1 MKSYFVFLKRNKLYT
16 AIQAFGLSVALGFV
30 ILLASHVR
38 TEFTVGTTQSMAK
51 ELYIAGGEN
60 TVGMRAK
67 TAPDIFPNVPQI
79 KGWTRAGNNSSS
91 EYSVEGE
98 MVKLS
103 TMAVDTNF
111 FQFFDY
117 KLVGLDR
124 KKVLP
129 AEDEIIVS
137 ESFVRKY
144 FPDED
149 PIGKTIRQF
158 GTRSKTIV
166 GIVEDFD
173 KDDIFEPV
181 DILASVLTSEKAA
194 WARTGTTYGDVYN
207 FITLA
212 EGAKIEEVEEALLD
226 RYINTYDVWSRE
238 HSDNTAFY
246 GSKLTRLDK
255 FYFQNTLQST
265 LRTGNRTNTIFLMV
279 VALILLVSAV
289 FNYVNLTVALVSKR
303 AKEIATRRLLGD
315 QVMNVVMRSLTESFL
330 FTSICFAF
338 GCMLAILLRPWFEQL
353 LNTQIYFPLD
363 GISISSALIT
373 MILVALLSGIIPA
386 ALVSHFKPID
396 VIKGSF
402 CLQNKTK
409 LNNVLIVLQNL
420 ISTALIV
427 VGLTMSIQMHH
438 VSNLPMG
445 YNKERMLVVS
455 LYPVFGRD
463 SYAPILKDRLQQ
475 MPLVKSV
482 GWSWFM
488 PYICN
493 TIAVQDESKDFVEE
507 AEQSWVNICNHD
519 TAAMRMLGYEIL
531 EQYTTNTDGKYWVTE
546 EARDFYGISAERPYF
561 GKKLTISEW
570 NTRAWDYEVCG
581 VVKDFVTI
589 DPIKGP
595 NASNSHNIIGIS
607 NNNGFFS
614 SLMIIELTDEAWS
627 DIKATKEAISNVCTQ
642 LGYEILNKEVTLPI
656 RTIQESIEI
665 PMRQQNNTK
674 KLIICFMCLSVL
686 ISVLGQLAMS
696 ISYTQRQ
703 SKSIAVRKVMGATV
717 PQAVWELSRPF
728 VQLAVLASVLAMPI
742 AIWQIND
749 YLNDFYFRIDFPWWL
764 LLLSMFFTVII
775 SLVSILWQTYK
786 VANQNPIKSIRTE

>member
-38 TEFTVGTTQSMAK
+38 TEFTVGTTQPMAK

-103 TMAVDTNF
+103 MMEVDTNF

-137 ESFVRKY
+137 ESFARKY

-149 PIGKTIRQF
+149 PIGKTIKQF

-173 KDDIFEPV
+173 KDDIFKPV
-181 DILASVLTSEKAA
+181 DILESVLPSEKAGHV
-194 WARTGTTYGDVYN
+194 RTGTTYGYVCN

-238 HSDNTAFY
+238 HSDNAAFY

-255 FYFQNTLQST
+255 FYFQNTLQTT
-265 LRTGNRTNTIFLMV
+265 LRTGNKTNTIFLMV

-289 FNYVNLTVALVSKR
+289 FNYVNLTVALVGKR

-315 QVMNVVMRSLTESFL
+315 QVTNVVMRSLTESFL

-338 GCMLAILLRPWFEQL
+338 GCMLAIVLRPWFEQL
-353 LNTQIYFPLD
+353 LDAQIYFPLD

-420 ISTALIV
+420 ISTALIA

-445 YNKERMLVVS
+445 YNKERMLQLVV
-455 LYPVFGRD
+455 YPLSGAGSD
-463 SYAPILKDRLQQ
+463 PLILKDRLRQ
-475 MPLVKSV
+475 MPQVKSV
-482 GWSWFM
+482 GWSWSM
-488 PYICN
+488 PYSLSAIMVN
-493 TIAVQDESKDFVEE
+493 DESRDFSGE
-507 AEQSWVNICNHD
+507 AEQSWVNICIHD
-519 TAAMRMLGYEIL
+519 TAVMRMLGYEIL
-531 EQYTTNTDGKYWVTE
+531 EQYTTDTDGKYWVTE
-546 EARDFYGISAERPYF
+546 EARDYYGISSEHPYF
-561 GKKLTISEW
+561 GEKLEISEW
-570 NTRAWDYEVCG
+570 NSSAWDYEVCG
-581 VVKDFVTI
+581 VIKDFVTI
-589 DPIKGP
+589 DPINGP
-595 NASNSHNIIGIS
+595 NVSNAHNIVGVT
-607 NNNGFFS
+607 NS
-614 SLMIIELTDEAWS
+614 SRYYFLMIIELTDEAWN
-627 DIKATKEAISNVCTQ
+627 DIKATKEAINDVCTQ
-642 LGYEILNKEVTLPI
+642 FGHEFLNKEITIPI
-656 RTIQESIEI
+656 HTIQESIEI

-674 KLIICFMCLSVL
+674 KLIICFMSLSVL
-686 ISVLGQLAMS
+686 ISVLGQFAMS

>member
-60 TVGMRAK
+60 TVGMRGK

-79 KGWTRAGNNSSS
+79 KGWTRAGDNSSC

-98 MVKLS
+98 TVRLS
-103 TMAVDTNF
+103 TMEVDTNF

-129 AEDEIIVS
+129 ADNEIIVS
-137 ESFVRKY
+137 ESFARKY
-144 FPDED
+144 FPNED
-149 PIGKTIRQF
+149 PIGKTIKQF

-181 DILASVLTSEKAA
+181 DILESVLTSEKVG
-194 WARTGTTYGDVYN
+194 WVRTGTTYGYVCN

-226 RYINTYDVWSRE
+226 RYVNTYDVWSRE
-238 HSDNTAFY
+238 HSDSTAFY

-255 FYFQNTLQST
+255 FYFQNTLQSP

-289 FNYVNLTVALVSKR
+289 FNYVNLTVALVGKR
-303 AKEIATRRLLGD
+303 AKEIATRRLLGE
-315 QVMNVVMRSLTESFL
+315 QVTNVVMRSLTESFL

-338 GCMLAILLRPWFEQL
+338 GCMLAILQRPWFEQL
-353 LNTQIYFPLD
+353 LDAQIYFPLD
-363 GISISSALIT
+363 AISISSALIT
-373 MILVALLSGIIPA
+373 MILVALISGIIPA

-402 CLQNKTK
+402 TMQNKTK

-420 ISTALIV
+420 ISTALIA

-445 YNKERMLVVS
+445 YNKDRMLQ
-455 LYPVFGRD
+455 LEVFPLNGAASD
-463 SYAPILKDRLQQ
+463 LLILKDRLRQ
-475 MPLVKSV
+475 MPQVKSV

-488 PYICN
+488 PYMCN
-493 TIAVQDESKDFVEE
+493 TIVVQDESKDFVEE
-507 AEQSWVNICNHD
+507 AEQSWVNICHHD
-519 TAAMRMLGYEIL
+519 TAVIRMLGYEIL
-531 EQYTTNTDGKYWVTE
+531 EQYTTDTDGKCWVTE
-546 EARDFYGISAERPYF
+546 EARDYYGISAERPYF
-561 GKKLTISEW
+561 GKKRTISEW
-570 NTRAWDYEVCG
+570 DTRAWDYEVCG
-581 VVKDFVTI
+581 VIKDFVTI
-589 DPIKGP
+589 DPINGP
-595 NASNSHNIIGIS
+595 NVSNVHNIVGVT
-607 NNNGFFS
+607 NS
-614 SLMIIELTDEAWS
+614 SIYYSLIIIELTDEAWN

-642 LGYEILNKEVTLPI
+642 LGHEILNKEVTLPI
-656 RTIQESIEI
+656 RTIQESLEL

-674 KLIICFMCLSVL
+674 KLIICFMSLSVL

>member
-79 KGWTRAGNNSSS
+79 KGWTRAGHYSSC

-98 MVKLS
+98 MVRLS
-103 TMAVDTNF
+103 TMDVDTNF

-129 AEDEIIVS
+129 ADDEIIVS
-137 ESFVRKY
+137 ESFARKY
-144 FPDED
+144 FPGED

-173 KDDIFEPV
+173 KDDIFRPV
-181 DILASVLTSEKAA
+181 DILESILPSE
-194 WARTGTTYGDVYN
+194 RISYVRMSTIYGSTYN
-207 FITLA
+207 FITIS

-226 RYINTYDVWSRE
+226 RYVNTYDVWSRE
-238 HSDNTAFY
+238 HSDNAAFY

-255 FYFQNTLQST
+255 FYFQNTLQSP
-265 LRTGNRTNTIFLMV
+265 LRSGNRTNTIFLMV

-289 FNYVNLTVALVSKR
+289 FNYVNLTVALVGKR

-315 QVMNVVMRSLTESFL
+315 QVTNVVMRSLTESCL
-330 FTSICFAF
+330 FTSICFAL
-338 GCMLAILLRPWFEQL
+338 GCMLAIVLRPWFEQL
-353 LNTQIYFPLD
+353 LDAQIYFPLD

-373 MILVALLSGIIPA
+373 MILVALISGIIPA

-420 ISTALIV
+420 ISTALIA

-445 YNKERMLVVS
+445 YNKDRMLLFS
-455 LYPVFGRD
+455 LYPVFGD

-475 MPLVKSV
+475 MPQVKSV

-488 PYICN
+488 PYVCN

-507 AEQSWVNICNHD
+507 AEQSWVNICHHD
-519 TAAMRMLGYEIL
+519 TAVMRMLGYEIL
-531 EQYTTNTDGKYWVTE
+531 EQYTTDTDGKYWVTE

-561 GKKLTISEW
+561 GKKREISEW
-570 NTRAWDYEVCG
+570 NSRAWDYEVCG

-595 NASNSHNIIGIS
+595 NASNSHNIVGIT
-607 NNNGFFS
+607 NS
-614 SLMIIELTDEAWS
+614 SQHLSLIIIELTDEAWS

-656 RTIQESIEI
+656 RTIQESLEI

-728 VQLAVLASVLAMPI
+728 VQLSVLASVLAMPI

>member
-79 KGWTRAGNNSSS
+79 KGWTRAGTNSSC

-103 TMAVDTNF
+103 MMEVDTNF

-181 DILASVLTSEKAA
+181 DILESVLPNEKAG
-194 WARTGTTYGDVYN
+194 WVRTGTTYGYTCN

-226 RYINTYDVWSRE
+226 RYVNTYDVWSRE

-255 FYFQNTLQST
+255 FYFQNTLQTT

-289 FNYVNLTVALVSKR
+289 FNYVNLTVALVGKR

-315 QVMNVVMRSLTESFL
+315 QVTDVVMRSLTESFL
-330 FTSICFAF
+330 FTSICFAL
-338 GCMLAILLRPWFEQL
+338 GCMLAILLRTWFAQL
-353 LNTQIYFPLD
+353 LNAQIYFPLD

-373 MILVALLSGIIPA
+373 MILVALISGIIPA

-420 ISTALIV
+420 ISTALIA

-445 YNKERMLVVS
+445 YNKDRMLEVN
-455 LYPVFGRD
+455 LYPVIGSD

-475 MPLVKSV
+475 MPQVKSV

-507 AEQSWVNICNHD
+507 AEQSWVNICIHD
-519 TAAMRMLGYEIL
+519 TAVIRMLGYEIL
-531 EQYTTNTDGKYWVTE
+531 EQYTTDTDGKYWVTE

-561 GKKLTISEW
+561 GKKLEISKW
-570 NTRAWDYEVCG
+570 NSRAWDYEVCG
-581 VVKDFVTI
+581 VIKDFVTI
-589 DPIKGP
+589 DPINGP
-595 NASNSHNIIGIS
+595 NVSNAHNIVGVT
-607 NNNGFFS
+607 NS
-614 SLMIIELTDEAWS
+614 SRHYFLMIIELTDDAWN
-627 DIKATKEAISNVCTQ
+627 DIKATKEAINDVCTQ
-642 LGYEILNKEVTLPI
+642 FGHEFLNKEVTIPI
-656 RTIQESIEI
+656 HTIQESIEI

-674 KLIICFMCLSVL
+674 KLIICFMSLSVL
-686 ISVLGQLAMS
+686 ISVLGQFAMS

-728 VQLAVLASVLAMPI
+728 VQLAMLASVLAMPI